1 MITCNQVCK
10 HYGTQD
16 VLRNVSCEIL
26 PGRKIGLI
34 GSNGA
39 GKTTLIR
46 LLVGEEEPSS
56 GTIVRVPGLRI
67 GIVPQYVEP
76 ALGTTVA
83 DYLLEEFHAAEAAL
97 RDQETAL
104 AAATEQRPDP
114 ALRAYQRARDAFDA
128 MGGEDAPRRAES
140 LLESL
145 GLPGVMRRTVATM
158 SGGERNVLALAR
170 ALVRRP
176 NLLVLDEPGNHLDF
190 AGLAWL
196 EKFLQEW
203 DGAVLVVSHN
213 RYLLDRVVDRIFE
226 LENMRLTAYEGNY
239 SQHRLQRLR
248 ALVAQQADYAANQK
262 RLAQLEALV
271 ARFAAIA
278 RSRADPAWGRRLQSR
293 KTQLAREREH
303 AVERPTISTARISLA
318 PDVEATR
325 ADIALQVNSYTK
337 GFAGKPLFR
346 DANLAIACGER
357 VALVGP
363 NGSGKTTFL
372 RDLVEKGR
380 WEDRTLRVGPSLSI
394 GYCAQHQETFDPS
407 RTILEEFLSS
417 GAHTRR
423 EAFAAVAR
431 FLFTW
436 DDLDKRI
443 GELSGGE
450 KNRLQIARIIMQKA
464 TFLVLDE
471 PTNHMDIVSREA
483 IEESLAAF
491 PGTILVVSH
500 DRYFL
505 DKIATTIVQI
515 EGCAF
520 RTYHGSFTE
529 FWAGREPFLAR
540 GKGKVLTRS
549 RQVDR
554 ARRGGRT
561 ASAGKRRVA
570 DLERRIA
577 EHEAEKRRVESE
589 ITAAFSRGQHQEGR
603 KLANRLASVAR
614 MLEELYE
621 EWEAT
626 AE

>member
-1 MITCNQVCK
+1 MVTCNQVCK

-16 VLRNVSCEIL
+16 VLRNVSCEI
-26 PGRKIGLI
+26 PPQRKIGLI
-34 GSNGA
+34 GPNGA
-39 GKTTLIR
+39 GKTTFIR
-46 LLVGEEEPSS
+46 LLAGEEEPSS
-56 GTIVRVPGLRI
+56 GTVVRAPGLRI
-67 GIVPQYVEP
+67 GVVPQYVEP
-76 ALGTTVA
+76 ASATTVTE
-83 DYLLEEFHAAEAAL
+83 YLLEEFHAAEASL
-97 RDQETAL
+97 RAQETAL
-104 AAATEQRPDP
+104 AAVTEQRADP
-114 ALRAYQRARDAFDA
+114 ALRAYQHARDAFDA
-128 MGGEDAPRRAES
+128 MGGEDAPRRVES

-145 GLPGVMRRTVATM
+145 GLPGAMRRTVATM

-170 ALVRRP
+170 ALLRRP

-196 EKFLQEW
+196 ERFLREW

-226 LENMRLTAYEGNY
+226 LEHMRLTAYEGNY
-239 SQHRLQRLR
+239 SQYRLQRLR
-248 ALVAQQADYAANQK
+248 GLVVQQADYTANQK

-278 RSRADPAWGRRLQSR
+278 RGRADPAWGRRLHAR
-293 KTQLAREREH
+293 TTQLARERAH

-318 PDVEATR
+318 PEVQPTR

-337 GFAGKPLFR
+337 GFPGKPLFR
-346 DANLAIACGER
+346 DASLTIACGER

-372 RDLVEKGR
+372 RDLVEEGR
-380 WEDRTLRVGPSLSI
+380 WEDRTLRVGPSLSL

-417 GAHTRR
+417 GAHTRQ
-423 EAFAAVAR
+423 EVFAAVAR

-436 DDLDKRI
+436 EDLDKRI

-471 PTNHMDIVSREA
+471 PTNHMDIDSREA

-491 PGTILVVSH
+491 AGTILVVSH

-505 DKIATTIVQI
+505 DKIATTIVEI
-515 EGCAF
+515 EECSF
-520 RTYHGSFTE
+520 RTFHGSFTE
-529 FWAGREPFLAR
+529 FWARREPFLAR
-540 GKGKVLTRS
+540 GKGRVVTRS

-554 ARRGGRT
+554 ARREGRA
-561 ASAGKRRVA
+561 ASSGKRRVA

-577 EHEAEKRRVESE
+577 EHEAEKRRVETE

-603 KLANRLASVAR
+603 KLANRLASVSR

-621 EWEAT
+621 EWEAA